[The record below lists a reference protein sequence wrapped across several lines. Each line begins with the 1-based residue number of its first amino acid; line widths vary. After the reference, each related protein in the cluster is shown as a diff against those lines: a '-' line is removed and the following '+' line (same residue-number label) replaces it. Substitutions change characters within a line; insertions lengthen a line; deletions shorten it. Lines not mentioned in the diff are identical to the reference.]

1 VSPRTPANGP
11 GAHDAFRHGSRD
23 PRQLD
28 GTGPCG
34 QPRWQRYTA
43 QAHRPPHRG
52 EILVDPTQHRE
63 VYAQAT
69 QYGNPYTTLRYAE
82 RRLARTAG
90 QRPSSPAPPTATG
103 LRSLRRT
110 RVAARPRFP
119 HVAGE
124 ARPWR
129 RPTARPHPTSPS
141 SASAMMRR
149 GTPYVGCDTDGR
161 PVTAQQV
168 KAIIAQHRT
177 VHAGVRARH
186 RSKTAGKAPQQVL
199 TAQMTPSARSAGRPR
214 RPVPTGIVPGRPRR
228 RQPSLSPRAWCNAG
242 LS

>member
-141 SASAMMRR
+141 SASAVMRR
-149 GTPYVGCDTDGR
+149 GRHMSAATPTADLSPLTGQGHYR
-161 PVTAQQV
+161 PT
-168 KAIIAQHRT
+168 HRT
-177 VHAGVRARH
+177 VPAGVRARH
-186 RSKTAGKAPQQVL
+186 RSKTAGKAAQRVL
-199 TAQMTPSARSAGRPR
+199 TAQMKPSARSAGRPR

-228 RQPSLSPRAWCNAG
+228 RQRTNRLTTDPR
-242 LS
+242 